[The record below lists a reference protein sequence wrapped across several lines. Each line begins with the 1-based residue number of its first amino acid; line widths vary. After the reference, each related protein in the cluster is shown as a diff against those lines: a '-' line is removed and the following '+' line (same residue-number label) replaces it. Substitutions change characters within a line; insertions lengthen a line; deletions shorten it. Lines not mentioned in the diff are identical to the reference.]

1 MIDVLEI
8 VRQIEQERKDRHVV
22 PSYACFMDIQRA
34 VNEKVKEELN
44 NAVRSGVLEFH
55 RTLNDMSFNTKV

>member
-22 PSYACFMDIQRA
+22 PSYACFMDIQR
-34 VNEKVKEELN
+34 VINERVKSELN
-44 NAVRSGVLEFH
+44 QAVKDGRISFH
-55 RTLNDMSFNTKV
+55 RTLNDISFGIK